1 MFKYTTTKTLY
12 DKRWAIL
19 AWGLGFAITIVFI
32 VVLFPS
38 FKDPQIT
45 EAFEKLPKE
54 LQSISGSFD
63 INTIDKYLDAQ
74 VFFNNATFIL
84 IILGISMGVSLL
96 VSEEDRGTLE
106 TLLSAPISRTRLY
119 LEKLLSLAIISLI
132 VVLFGMLGTIVGL
145 LIVGEWVSM
154 VRLVQTTLMLIVF
167 TLLYGTFA
175 LSIGAITGSKRL
187 AITIPTV
194 TTVAMYIIYT
204 FSFAVK
210 QLNGWEKLTWNYYFT
225 NSKVIV
231 NGINYV
237 DLSILML
244 FIGIFI
250 FAGWYWFRD
259 RDISQ

>member
-1 MFKYTTTKTLY
+1 MFKFVTTKTLY

-19 AWGLGFAITIVFI
+19 AWSLGFAATIIFI

-45 EAFEKLPKE
+45 QAFEKLPEE

-84 IILGISMGVSLL
+84 IILGISLGVSLL
-96 VSEEDRGTLE
+96 ASEEDKGTLE
-106 TLLSAPISRTRLY
+106 TALSTPVSRTRFY
-119 LEKLLSLAIISLI
+119 FEKLLALGIISLT
-132 VVLFGMLGTIVGL
+132 VVFVGMLGTVVGL
-145 LIVGEWVSM
+145 LIIGEWVSI
-154 VRLVQTTLMLIVF
+154 VRLAQTTLMLMIF
-167 TLLYGTFA
+167 TLLYGSFA
-175 LSIGAITGSKRL
+175 LSVGAISGSKRM

-194 TTVAMYIIYT
+194 VTVAMYILYT
-204 FSFAVK
+204 FSFAVS
-210 QLNGWEKLTWNYYFT
+210 QLKGWEKLTWNYYFT
-225 NSKVIV
+225 NSKVVV

-237 DLSILML
+237 DLSVLL
-244 FIGIFI
+244 VFIAIFT
-250 FAGWYWFRD
+250 FAGWYRFRK

>member
-1 MFKYTTTKTLY
+1 MFKTVTTKTLY

-19 AWGLGFAITIVFI
+19 AWGIGFAATILFI

-45 EAFEKLPKE
+45 QAFEKLPKE

-96 VSEEDRGTLE
+96 ASEEDKGTLE
-106 TLLSAPISRTRLY
+106 TVLATPITRTRLY
-119 LEKLLSLAIISLI
+119 FEKLLSLILISVAVVVTGII
-132 VVLFGMLGTIVGL
+132 GTALGL
-145 LIVGEWVSM
+145 LIIGEWVSI
-154 VRLVQTTLMLIVF
+154 VRLGQTTLMLLIF

-175 LSIGAITGSKRL
+175 FGIGAATGSKRL

-194 TTVAMYIIYT
+194 VTVGMYILYT

-210 QLNGWEKLTWNYYFT
+210 QLKGWEKLTWNYYFT
-225 NSKVIV
+225 NSKVII

-237 DLSILML
+237 DMSVLLM
-244 FIGIFI
+244 FIAIFT
-250 FAGWYWFRD
+250 FAGWYWFRK
-259 RDISQ
+259 RDINQ